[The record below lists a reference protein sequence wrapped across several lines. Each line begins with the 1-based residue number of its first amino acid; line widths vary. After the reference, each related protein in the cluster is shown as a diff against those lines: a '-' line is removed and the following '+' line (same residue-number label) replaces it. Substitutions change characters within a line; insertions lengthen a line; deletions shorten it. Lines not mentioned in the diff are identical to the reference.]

1 MDIKDFNSM
10 FEANI
15 KKAKIL
21 EKTDEAQAK
30 KLWLEICEFALEFSK
45 QPGTERNFKLKI
57 WKHIEKI
64 ISRLKTDSGIQ
75 YSSENVETK
84 QSEEKDPEFD
94 INSLPKVPS
103 EDPDFSEVSENLSK
117 PENKAKS
124 QTQQTPFFDKIM
136 EMEKKLKEMPDSFKE
151 ISVEPYSP
159 DKSIIPFQSKPVEPS
174 EQVSIQKSDGDL
186 FENAP
191 LNLDNDTIDV
201 YKGTKDTK
209 EIIDPFGPK
218 HENLDGKKTELRCYA
233 CGAVIKKGEK
243 KCPSC
248 GSDL

>member
-1 MDIKDFNSM
+1 L

-94 INSLPKVPS
+94 INSLPKVPK
-103 EDPDFSEVSENLSK
+103 EDPDFLEVSENLSK
-117 PENKAKS
+117 PENEAKS
-124 QTQQTPFFDKIM
+124 QTEQTPFFDKIM
-136 EMEKKLKEMPDSFKE
+136 EMEKKLKEMPESFKE

-174 EQVSIQKSDGDL
+174 DQVNIQKSDGNL
-186 FENAP
+186 FETP
-191 LNLDNDTIDV
+191 PIFDNDTIDV
-201 YKGTKDTK
+201 YKGTKDPK
-209 EIIDPFGPK
+209 EIKDPFGPK
-218 HENLDGKKTELRCYA
+218 DENFDEKKTELRCYA

>member
-1 MDIKDFNSM
+1 MDIKDFNSL
-10 FEANI
+10 FESHI

-45 QPGTERNFKLKI
+45 QPGTDRNFKLKI
-57 WKHIEKI
+57 WKHIETI
-64 ISRLKTDSGIQ
+64 INRLKTDSGIQ

-84 QSEEKDPEFD
+84 QSEEKDLEFD
-94 INSLPKVPS
+94 INSLPKVPQD
-103 EDPDFSEVSENLSK
+103 DPDFSDVSEDLSK
-117 PENKAKS
+117 SEIEAKS
-124 QTQQTPFFDKIM
+124 KTQQAPYFDKIKKL
-136 EMEKKLKEMPDSFKE
+136 EKELKEMPESFKE
-151 ISVEPYSP
+151 ISAEDYSP

-174 EQVSIQKSDGDL
+174 GQVNIKKSDGSL
-186 FENAP
+186 FENNP
-191 LNLDNDTIDV
+191 PIFDNDTIDV
-201 YKGTKDTK
+201 YKGTKDVK

-218 HENLDGKKTELRCYA
+218 IESNNEKKTELRCYA
-233 CGAVIKKGEK
+233 CGAVIKYGEK